1 MIHFRNDELATA
13 ILRTKDKP
21 NRLIVEDAVNDDNS
35 VVSLT
40 QVSDSAY
47 STIHTIDMESTK
59 NSNFVDA
66 FTGKDGRIATL
77 SWRYRFA
84 KG

>member
-1 MIHFRNDELATA
+1 MLCNVIDNYNSFRNDELATA

-40 QVSDSAY
+40 QVNACWY
-47 STIHTIDMESTK
+47 YIGVIHRVLQE
-59 NSNFVDA
+59 VQ
-66 FTGKDGRIATL
+66 
-77 SWRYRFA
+77 
-84 KG
+84 